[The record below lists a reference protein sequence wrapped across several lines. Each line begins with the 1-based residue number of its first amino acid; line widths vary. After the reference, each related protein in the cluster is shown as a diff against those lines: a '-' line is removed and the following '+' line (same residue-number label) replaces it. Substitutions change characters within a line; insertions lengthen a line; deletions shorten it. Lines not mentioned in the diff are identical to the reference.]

1 MDQLGSA
8 RTSFLFVIDFGADN
22 GLVVPLDQL
31 TDEIQFSINE
41 KPDLYEGEI
50 RFYKQPIEFELY
62 KKQFDMAQE
71 GFSKGLKVINLCCE
85 TPVRVNLELEEIFRF
100 ASARYKLLWK
110 DRFVCFSPEIF
121 VKIINGKI
129 FSYPM
134 KGTIDAS
141 IPEAAKKI
149 LTNPK
154 EQKEHKKVVDLIC
167 EDLKKVSNSVKVNR
181 FRYLDEIHTINKT
194 LLQVSSEIEGQL
206 NKEYQTQIGSIF
218 EKLLPAGSI
227 CGVPKQLSVD
237 LIRVTEI
244 MDRNFYTGVFGVFD
258 GKNLDSSV
266 LIRFIEK
273 TKDGL
278 VYKSGGGITEKSIAV
293 NEYNEMIDKVY
304 VPVD

>member
-8 RTSFLFVIDFGADN
+8 RTPFLFVIDFGAVN

-31 TDEIQFSINE
+31 TDEIQFSINK
-41 KPDLYEGEI
+41 KPDIYEGEI

-62 KKQFDMAQE
+62 KKQFDMVQE

-141 IPEAAKKI
+141 IPEAAQKI

-258 GKNLDSSV
+258 GKNIDSSV